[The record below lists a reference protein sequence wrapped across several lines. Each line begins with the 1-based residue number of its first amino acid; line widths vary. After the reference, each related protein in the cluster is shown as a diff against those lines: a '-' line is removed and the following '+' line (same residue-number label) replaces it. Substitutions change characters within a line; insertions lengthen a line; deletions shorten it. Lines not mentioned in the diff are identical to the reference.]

1 MGVRIRSVIAVAWQV
16 QQRYK
21 LDASDQLAA
30 AIAFF
35 AFISFVPLLLLAVSV
50 VGFVLTDPDAQL
62 RVALS
67 LTRALPG
74 FDETLDEPDS
84 QIRVLL
90 EGVVAARGT
99 VGLIGLGTLL
109 LTGLKVMASLLAATR
124 VVFRGELLTGVL
136 ARLRQLL
143 AMVVLGV
150 VAAAAVFA
158 ASLLPTGLLGGLH
171 PTLGLLVSFSVS
183 FVLDV
188 GLFTIAY
195 TVLSPSSA
203 LSVRQLLPGALLAG
217 FGWSVLKLVSG
228 IFVANQIEG
237 ANALY
242 GALGSVF
249 ALLLLLY
256 LAGRLYL
263 YGAELSAV
271 LFERREGTT
280 LEQLHGPVELRPP
293 PTEKLAALADRVRD
307 HRDDADPAEPDDRG
321 RSGAA
326 PGAPPAAASAAPSAA
341 GPAAVAATTPT
352 PRPLAVLLTAGA
364 LLAVWRLRRSLSA

>member
-1 MGVRIRSVIAVAWQV
+1 MGVKLKSLIDVAWQV

-21 LDASDQLAA
+21 LDAADQLAA
-30 AIAFF
+30 AIAYF

-50 VGFVLTDPDAQL
+50 VGFVLTDPERQID
-62 RVALS
+62 VALS
-67 LTRALPG
+67 LTQALPG
-74 FDETLDEPDS
+74 FDDTLEEPDS
-84 QIRVLL
+84 GVRALI

-99 VGLIGLGTLL
+99 VGLVGLVTLL
-109 LTGLKVMASLLAATR
+109 LTGLKVLDSLMTATR
-124 VVFRGELLTGVL
+124 VVFRGELMTGGL

-188 GLFTIAY
+188 GLFTTAY
-195 TVLSPSSA
+195 AVLSPSSL

-228 IFVANQIEG
+228 IFVANQVDG

-271 LFERREGTT
+271 LYERREGRS
-280 LEQLHGPVELRPP
+280 LDELRGPVERRPP
-293 PTEKLAALADRVRD
+293 PTEKIAVLAERVRD
-307 HRDDADPAEPDDRG
+307 RGEHDDDTDTADAGSHPGPDGPVTD
-321 RSGAA
+321 
-326 PGAPPAAASAAPSAA
+326 A
-341 GPAAVAATTPT
+341 GPQAARS
-352 PRPLAVLLTAGA
+352 PRPLAILLGAGA
-364 LLAVWRLRRSLSA
+364 LVAVWRLRRSLDA

>member
-1 MGVRIRSVIAVAWQV
+1 MGVKLGSLLAVGWQV

-21 LDASDQLAA
+21 LDAADQLAA
-30 AIAFF
+30 AIAYF

-62 RVALS
+62 QVAMS

-84 QIRVLL
+84 QVRALL

-109 LTGLKVMASLLAATR
+109 LTGLKVLASLMTATR
-124 VVFRGELLTGVL
+124 VVFRGELLIGVRARVRQVL
-136 ARLRQLL
+136 AML
-143 AMVVLGV
+143 VLGV

-158 ASLLPTGLLGGLH
+158 ASLLPSGLLGGLH
-171 PTLGLLVSFSVS
+171 PVLGLLVSFSAS

-188 GLFTIAY
+188 ALFTIAY
-195 TVLSPSSA
+195 TVLSPSAS
-203 LSVRQLLPGALLAG
+203 LTMRQLLPGAVLAG

-271 LFERREGTT
+271 LLERREGRT
-280 LEQLHGPVELRPP
+280 LEQMHGPVELRPP
-293 PTEKLAALADRVRD
+293 PTEKLAALAERVRD
-307 HRDDADPAEPDDRG
+307 HGGHADDGPSDPGPDPETDPGPDPGTDAVPALEP
-321 RSGAA
+321 GAA
-326 PGAPPAAASAAPSAA
+326 R
-341 GPAAVAATTPT
+341 T
-352 PRPLAVLLTAGA
+352 PRPLAVLLGAGA
-364 LLAVWRLRRSLSA
+364 LLAVWRLRRSLDS

>member
-1 MGVRIRSVIAVAWQV
+1 MGVKLKSLIDVAWQV

-21 LDASDQLAA
+21 LDAADQLAA
-30 AIAFF
+30 AIAYF

-50 VGFVLTDPDAQL
+50 VGFVLTDPERQID
-62 RVALS
+62 VALS
-67 LTRALPG
+67 LTQALPG
-74 FDETLDEPDS
+74 FDDTLEEPDS
-84 QIRVLL
+84 GVRALI

-99 VGLIGLGTLL
+99 VGLVGLVTLL
-109 LTGLKVMASLLAATR
+109 LTGLKVLDSLMTATR
-124 VVFRGELLTGVL
+124 VVFRGELMTGVL

-188 GLFTIAY
+188 GLFTTAY
-195 TVLSPSSA
+195 AVLSPSSL

-228 IFVANQIEG
+228 IFVANQVDG

-271 LFERREGTT
+271 LHERREGRS
-280 LEQLHGPVELRPP
+280 LDELRGPVERRPP
-293 PTEKLAALADRVRD
+293 PTEKIAVLAERVRD
-307 HRDDADPAEPDDRG
+307 RGEHDDDTDTADAGSRPGPDGPVTD
-321 RSGAA
+321 
-326 PGAPPAAASAAPSAA
+326 A
-341 GPAAVAATTPT
+341 GPQAARS
-352 PRPLAVLLTAGA
+352 PRPLAILLGAGA
-364 LLAVWRLRRSLSA
+364 LVAVWRLRRSLDA